1 MTYGLY
7 RSKFILNLRTYWTM
21 LPSGWWRY
29 KLFHPRLIFFSLP
42 LSWVLLKRVGAESIK
57 RFWFEVKEG
66 QGKGGRKRGVSS
78 NAKSSP
84 SSFLVGWE
92 TNQIWRHGK
101 MRRRKRKLSERYSF
115 LSHLSFLC
123 SHVLNRKS
131 LSLLTFFEKINDKS
145 YRILQQ

>member
-1 MTYGLY
+1 
-7 RSKFILNLRTYWTM
+7 M
-21 LPSGWWRY
+21 LPSGWWRH
-29 KLFHPRLIFFSLP
+29 KLFPLLLIFFFLP
-42 LSWVLLKRVGAESIK
+42 LSLVLLKRVGAESIK

-66 QGKGGRKRGVSS
+66 QGKGGRRRGVSS

-92 TNQIWRHGK
+92 TKPIWRQGK

-123 SHVLNRKS
+123 SHVLNRNI
-131 LSLLTFFEKINDKS
+131 LSLLTFSEKINEKS